1 MLKNSKK
8 PLMLLTSICL
18 FMYVYTMSVVGA
30 SELGLFLLKNKLITE
45 EQLLDAMQIQKK
57 EGKRLGH
64 VLLKLGHITEEK
76 LMSALSILHQAPVIS
91 LAGFKFNPS
100 LMKLIPYEFV
110 VKNQIIPISK
120 NGESLKIATTDPSN
134 RFAINDVKFLTGM
147 NVSVC
152 IAMESEV
159 IEVIEVNYQ
168 KKEPTKTPYKP
179 KGQNGDFSDEDS
191 LNKVIDSALSD
202 VTVDDRKE
210 DDDVLKHIDAPL
222 IRLVNN
228 IFLNAINSRAS
239 DIHVEPGET
248 ELTVRYRIDGI
259 LSSALKLPTKIKNAL
274 ISRIKIMS
282 NLDISERRL
291 PQDGR
296 IKLKLGDKRKIDFRV
311 SSLPTIFGEKI
322 VIRILDKSS
331 LQLDLSKL
339 GFGEKPLQDFFSA
352 IERPYG
358 MILVTGPTGS
368 GKTTTLY
375 SVLSRLNK
383 PEVNIMTAE
392 DPVEYNFSGINQVQ
406 VREEIGLTFAS
417 TLRSFLRQ
425 DPDIIMVGEI
435 RDFETA
441 EIAVKA
447 ALTGHLVLSTLHTN
461 NAPTTITRLINM
473 GIEPFLVASSVI
485 LVAAQR
491 LVRMICPHCKTEH
504 KLPSAT
510 LINIGFL
517 PEEAGDIKCYI
528 GSGCH
533 ACNNTGY
540 RGRIALYEVMPIKDE
555 LKELVLQGA
564 NSLEVKREAVRLGM
578 VTIRQSGLEKV
589 RQGVVSV
596 EEVIRATFED

>member
-1 MLKNSKK
+1 
-8 PLMLLTSICL
+8 
-18 FMYVYTMSVVGA
+18 MYVYNMSVVGA

-45 EQLLDAMQIQKK
+45 EQLLEVMQIQKK

-64 VLLKLGHITEEK
+64 VLLKLGYITEEK
-76 LMSALSILHQAPVIS
+76 LISALSTHHRAPVIS
-91 LAGFKFNPS
+91 IAKIKLDPS

-110 VKNQIIPISK
+110 VKNQVIPISK
-120 NGESLKIATTDPSN
+120 NGESLKIAISDPSN

-152 IAMESEV
+152 IAPESEI
-159 IEVIEVNYQ
+159 IEAIETNYQ
-168 KKEPTKTPYKP
+168 KKETTRTDHKTKDQ
-179 KGQNGDFSDEDS
+179 GSDFSDENS
-191 LNKVIDSALSD
+191 LNKVIDSALGG
-202 VTVDDRKE
+202 VTVEEKKE

-248 ELTVRYRIDGI
+248 DLTVRYRIDGM
-259 LSSALKLPTKIKNAL
+259 LSSVLKLPTKIKNAL

-296 IKLKLGDKRKIDFRV
+296 IKLKLGEKRKIDFRV
-311 SSLPTIFGEKI
+311 STLPTIFGEKV

-331 LQLDLSKL
+331 LQLDFTKL
-339 GFGEKPLQDFFSA
+339 GFTEKPLQDFLAA
-352 IERPYG
+352 IEKPYG

-392 DPVEYNFSGINQVQ
+392 DPVEYNFTGINQVQ
-406 VREEIGLTFAS
+406 VREEIGLSFAS
-417 TLRSFLRQ
+417 TLRAFLRQ

-441 EIAVKA
+441 EIAVKS

-491 LVRMICPHCKTEH
+491 LVRMICSNCKTEH
-504 KLPSAT
+504 KFPDVT
-510 LINIGFL
+510 LINIGFS
-517 PEEAGDIKCYI
+517 PEEARDLKCYI
-528 GSGCH
+528 GSGCQI
-533 ACNNTGY
+533 CNNIGY
-540 RGRIALYEVMPIKDE
+540 KGRIALYEVMPMKEE

-564 NSLEVKREAVRLGM
+564 NAMEIKREAVRLGM
-578 VTIRQSGLEKV
+578 VTLRQSGLEKI
-589 RQGVVSV
+589 RQGIVSV
-596 EEVIRATFED
+596 EEVLRATFED